1 MAKAKKKQEPLRQAK
16 VVETPEQ
23 EDDRAYVAD
32 DSMLMPMDGNTFETE
47 EQEDVKQ
54 ERTEDQLLMG
64 GNPAIIDA
72 VFEWLEAEML
82 ACDSVEATVALAKA
96 HDISIESAMV
106 AMDFAGKI
114 FLAKKVTFENIR
126 DTLKA

>member
-32 DSMLMPMDGNTFETE
+32 DSMLMPMDGNTFDVE

-54 ERTEDQLLMG
+54 ERTEDQLLMS
-64 GNPAIIDA
+64 GNPIIIDA

-82 ACDSVEATVALAKA
+82 ACDSVEATIILAKA
-96 HDISIESAMV
+96 HNIPIEQAMI
-106 AMDFAGKI
+106 AMDYVGKI
-114 FLAKKVTFENIR
+114 FLAKKVSFENIR

>member
-1 MAKAKKKQEPLRQAK
+1 MAKAKKKQEPLREAK
-16 VVETPEQ
+16 VVDTPESV
-23 EDDRAYVAD
+23 DDRAYVAD

-64 GNPAIIDA
+64 GNPIIIDA

-82 ACDSVEATVALAKA
+82 ACDSVEATMILAKA
-96 HDISIESAMV
+96 HNIPIEQAMI
-106 AMDFAGKI
+106 AMDYVAKI
-114 FLAKKVTFENIR
+114 FLAKKVSFENIR